1 MCWSLCPFPN
11 LLFIH
16 WGIALSEERYLLA
29 ILSKKSLEQ
38 QVKQS
43 GQMHNPLGH
52 LLLSL
57 ESIIPSLQLKQWL
70 IAEFNLQM
78 QQNSD

>member
-1 MCWSLCPFPN
+1 MFKSLCPFPN
-11 LLFIH
+11 LLFNH
-16 WGIALSEERYLLA
+16 CGISLFEDRYLLA

-43 GQMHNPLGH
+43 GQMHKPLGH

-57 ESIIPSLQLKQWL
+57 ESMIPSLQLKQ
-70 IAEFNLQM
+70 
-78 QQNSD
+78 